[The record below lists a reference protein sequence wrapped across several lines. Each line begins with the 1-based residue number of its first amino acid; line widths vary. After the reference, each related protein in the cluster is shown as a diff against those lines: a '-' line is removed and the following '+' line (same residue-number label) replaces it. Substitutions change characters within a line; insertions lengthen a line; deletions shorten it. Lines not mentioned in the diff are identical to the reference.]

1 MSAALLAGTNAMAIE
16 EPEYVRS
23 DLVNGEHRS
32 ALIDTGLGLAP
43 LRPVL
48 QDRAHPEIVV
58 LSTHWHF
65 DHVMGNPETD
75 SDTDAYRQSLK
86 DLLDRGDAIQQ
97 ILPGHNRYPLAP
109 DWLGKAHQVF
119 SALRENQATA
129 EITTAWVA
137 PIHGHHGGPLDLLP
151 PLPGAGGIDLPAL
164 PWPERTGGIHD
175 PI

>member
-1 MSAALLAGTNAMAIE
+1 LRIHEVADRIFAIE
-16 EPEYVRS
+16 EPGHVQSY
-23 DLVNGEHRS
+23 LVTGERRS

-48 QDRAHPEIVV
+48 QDRARPEIVV

-75 SDTDAYRQSLK
+75 SDTDAYRQSLEA
-86 DLLDRGDAIQQ
+86 LLDRGDAIQQ

-109 DWLGKAHQVF
+109 DWPGKAHQVF
-119 SALRENQATA
+119 SASRENQATA
-129 EITTAWVA
+129 EITTAWGA
-137 PIHGHHGGPLDLLP
+137 PIHRHHGGPRDLP
-151 PLPGAGGIDLPAL
+151 PPCRAPGASICPHCCGRRGPA
-164 PWPERTGGIHD
+164 GSHD